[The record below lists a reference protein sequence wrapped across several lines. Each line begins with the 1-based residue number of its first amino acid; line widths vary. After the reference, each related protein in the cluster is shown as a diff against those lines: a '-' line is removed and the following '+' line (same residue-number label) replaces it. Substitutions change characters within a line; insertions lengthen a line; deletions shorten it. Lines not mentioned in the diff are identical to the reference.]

1 MSTRPVLSPCKKEIN
16 IVSAAFQ
23 PQQIAE
29 DRKDCGEQPS
39 GKRPG
44 QGLL

>member
-1 MSTRPVLSPCKKEIN
+1 MSAFPMLSLCKKEIN

-23 PQQIAE
+23 PQQITQ
-29 DRKDCGEQPS
+29 DRKECGEQPS

-44 QGLL
+44 RGLL

>member
-1 MSTRPVLSPCKKEIN
+1 MSAFPMLSPCKKEIN

-23 PQQIAE
+23 PQQITQ
-29 DRKDCGEQPS
+29 DRKECGEQPS

-44 QGLL
+44 RGLL

>member
-1 MSTRPVLSPCKKEIN
+1 MIACAVLSSCKKEIN
-16 IVSAAFQ
+16 IVSVGFQ
-23 PQQIAE
+23 PQQMAE
-29 DRKDCGEQPS
+29 DRKECGEQRS

>member
-1 MSTRPVLSPCKKEIN
+1 MSTCPVSSPCKKEIN

-29 DRKDCGEQPS
+29 DRKECGEQPS

>member
-1 MSTRPVLSPCKKEIN
+1 MSTRPMLSLCKKEIN
-16 IVSAAFQ
+16 IVSAGFQ

-29 DRKDCGEQPS
+29 DRKECGEQPS
-39 GKRPG
+39 SKKPG